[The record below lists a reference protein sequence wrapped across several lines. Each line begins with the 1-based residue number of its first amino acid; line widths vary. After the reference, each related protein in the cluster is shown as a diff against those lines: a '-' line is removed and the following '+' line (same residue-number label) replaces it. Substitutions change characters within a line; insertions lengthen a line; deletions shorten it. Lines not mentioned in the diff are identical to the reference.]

1 MKNNAVISQSQDE
14 LNMMG
19 EKWDEGLCSKGCSK
33 GGNTRLWPVT
43 GGIFRAQRRA
53 FTVFFTSDNWTQKWN
68 ALQVHAKF
76 TGNTKLGGAIGCLE
90 DGDTLQTE
98 ILKG

>member
-1 MKNNAVISQSQDE
+1 MKDYVQRVAVKGVTLGCGHSLVVFSGLSVE
-14 LNMMG
+14 L
-19 EKWDEGLCSKGCSK
+19 
-33 GGNTRLWPVT
+33 LW
-43 GGIFRAQRRA
+43 F
-53 FTVFFTSDNWTQKWN
+53 FFTSDNWTQKWN

-90 DGDTLQTE
+90 DRDTLQTE